1 MIRLLLF
8 VGMPLAEMALL
19 IWVGGRIGVGPT
31 LGIVLLTGILGATLV
46 KRQGLSVWYSAQERL
61 AAGSLPAREMV
72 HGAMLLVAGAFLLTP
87 GFITDVVG
95 FSLLVPTVR
104 EWLRRR
110 FGDRV
115 SNRFRT
121 TNRVE
126 VWRV

>member
-1 MIRLLLF
+1 
-8 VGMPLAEMALL
+8 MPLAEMALL
-19 IWVGGRIGVGPT
+19 IWVGSRLGVGPT
-31 LGIVLLTGILGATLV
+31 LVIVLLTGILGATLV

-61 AAGSLPAREMV
+61 AAGSVPAREMV

-87 GFITDVVG
+87 GFITDLVG
-95 FSLLVPTVR
+95 FSLLVPAVR
-104 EWLRRR
+104 EGLRRR
-110 FGDRV
+110 FGHRV